1 MKRKQLARID
11 LSDPEKP
18 KLVYDARSMKE
29 DIKAFKEGERVWVTI
44 ERYYRKRTVE
54 QNRVLHWYF
63 NEISDETGMSME
75 EVKEF
80 FAHKFLT
87 TEVVDGNGEIRCD
100 PETGEVMTRIRST
113 TELNTVEANEYS
125 EKIRL
130 FSNDFFNLQ
139 LPLPNENTELKFNQ

>member
-11 LSDPEKP
+11 LSDSEKP

-44 ERYYRKRTVE
+44 ERYYRKRTLE

-63 NEISDETGMSME
+63 NEISDETGMSMD

-80 FAHKFLT
+80 FASKFLT
-87 TEVVDGNGEIRCD
+87 VDMVDNNGEIRCD
-100 PETGEVMTRIRST
+100 PETGEVMTRVKST

-125 EKIRL
+125 EKIRMWANEYL
-130 FSNDFFNLQ
+130 NLQ
-139 LPLPNENTELKFNQ
+139 LPLPLEPTELKFKL